1 LLIAFWRA
9 KLKEGKEDYMSTEKT
24 IIFTGGGSGGH
35 VLPALTLIADL
46 RSKYQIVYI
55 GGRSGI
61 EKELALKNNLKYFGV
76 YNGKL
81 RRYLSFENL
90 LDLFRLKLGLIQ
102 SLLIMLKYNRKNT
115 LVFAT
120 GGFVCLPVVVA
131 AWLTGKKVFVHEQ
144 TSRVG
149 LANKIAS
156 YFATKVFISF
166 ESSRMYFPAS
176 KVVFSGYPLRDEIF
190 HPEINFKNL
199 EKFPVKML
207 GKPLL
212 FITGGGNGSY
222 LLNNAVKIE
231 IDKLKEK
238 YVIIHQVGKAYI
250 EEYKKINDENYFAL
264 DFIGSEMIDVMKKA
278 QVIISRAGAGTVSEL
293 LALKKR
299 SIFVPLKIAQKN
311 EQYFNAIEAK
321 NQLGSLMIDEDEFKK
336 LSILQVLENFEKIIP
351 LAQNNLSV
359 MQNSKQKLIN
369 EIEKIF

>member
-1 LLIAFWRA
+1 
-9 KLKEGKEDYMSTEKT
+9 MSTEKT

-46 RSKYQIVYI
+46 KMKYRIIYI

-81 RRYLSFENL
+81 RRYISAENF
-90 LDLFRLKLGLIQ
+90 LDLFRIFVGLIQ
-102 SLLIMLKYNRKNT
+102 SLLIMLKFNRKKT

-120 GGFVCLPVVVA
+120 GGFVSLPVVIA

-156 YFATKVFISF
+156 YFSTKVFISF
-166 ESSRMYFPAS
+166 ESSKIFFPKE

-190 HPEINFKNL
+190 KPEINFKNL
-199 EKFPVKML
+199 EKFPVKMH

-222 LLNNAVKIE
+222 LLNEAIKKE
-231 IDKLKEK
+231 MSELKTK
-238 YVIIHQVGKAYI
+238 FVIIHQVGKAYI
-250 EEYKKINDENYFAL
+250 EEYKKFNDENYFAL
-264 DFIGSEMIDVMKKA
+264 DFVGPEMIDLMKKA
-278 QVIISRAGAGTVSEL
+278 EVIISRSGAGTVSEL
-293 LALKKR
+293 LALNKR
-299 SIFVPLKIAQKN
+299 SIFIPLKIAQKN
-311 EQYFNAIEAK
+311 EQYFNALEAK
-321 NQLGSLMIDEDEFKK
+321 NKLASLVIDEDEFKNNSVLNVISDFKK
-336 LSILQVLENFEKIIP
+336 LTSLPETVQAISSVRAKNFLLQQIDTF
-351 LAQNNLSV
+351 
-359 MQNSKQKLIN
+359 
-369 EIEKIF
+369 